1 MKCAQG
7 DVQGFGDLIGS
18 AAGMM
23 ENEIQ
28 YRIAYFN
35 GCSGGV
41 LFQGVQDFVKHKVD
55 ENSAIIFGTAGI
67 DSPVVFWLV
76 IVNHRFNGQVL
87 KFQRPLKLR
96 LLKL

>member
-1 MKCAQG
+1 
-7 DVQGFGDLIGS
+7 
-18 AAGMM
+18 MM

-67 DSPVVFWLV
+67 DSPVVFRL
-76 IVNHRFNGQVL
+76 IVMHHRFNGQML
-87 KFQRPLKLR
+87 KFQRPLKSP
-96 LLKL
+96 LLKR

>member
-7 DVQGFGDLIGS
+7 DIQSSGDLIGS
-18 AAGMM
+18 AAGVM

-28 YRIAYFN
+28 DRIAGFN

-41 LFQGVQDFVKHKVD
+41 LFQGVQDFVKYKVN

-67 DSPVVFWLV
+67 DRPVVFRL
-76 IVNHRFNGQVL
+76 IVMHHRFDRQML
-87 KFQRPLKLR
+87 KFQRPLKPR
-96 LLKL
+96 QLKL